1 MGLFKETEAHI
12 QRAILD
18 WGNAKGILM
27 QRINVIGTPY
37 QKGGLTFYRPASNVG
52 MADIHATVLVES
64 IAVSVWLEVKGA
76 KGKLTQNQIE
86 FRDGISAYGGHYYVC
101 RSVKDAEDALKEVEI
116 LTWEKINK
124 ATERENGGTT

>member
-1 MGLFKETEAHI
+1 MKETEAHI

-18 WGNAKGILM
+18 WGNAKNILM

-37 QKGGLTFYRPASNVG
+37 QKGGLPFYRPASNVG

-86 FRDGISAYGGHYYVC
+86 FRDGISAY
-101 RSVKDAEDALKEVEI
+101 
-116 LTWEKINK
+116 
-124 ATERENGGTT
+124 